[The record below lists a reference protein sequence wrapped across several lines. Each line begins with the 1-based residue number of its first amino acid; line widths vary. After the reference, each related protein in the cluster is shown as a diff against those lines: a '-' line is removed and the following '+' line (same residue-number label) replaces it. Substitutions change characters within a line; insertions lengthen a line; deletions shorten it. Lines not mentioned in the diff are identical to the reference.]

1 MNIKYCCRCAARME
15 HKIPRGDDK
24 SRPVCP
30 ACEFVH
36 YQNPKM
42 VVGCIPEWGNDIL
55 LCRRNIEPQS
65 GMWTLP
71 AGYLENG
78 ETVQQGALRET
89 AEETG
94 TTVFLIEP
102 FVMYNIVF
110 VNQIYF
116 LFRAA
121 LKDTR
126 FHPTPESSEVEL
138 FAEKDIP
145 WDLLAF
151 PVIEQ
156 TLSRYFRDRP
166 KGTFSFRIDEIKK
179 GI

>member
-1 MNIKYCCRCAARME
+1 MNINYCCQCAAKME
-15 HKIPRGDDK
+15 HRIPAGDDQP
-24 SRPVCP
+24 RPVCP
-30 ACEFVH
+30 ACGFIH

-42 VVGCIPEWGNDIL
+42 VVGCIPEWGEDIL
-55 LCRRNIEPQS
+55 LCRRNIEPRS
-65 GMWTLP
+65 GKWTLP

-89 AEETG
+89 SEETG
-94 TTVFLIEP
+94 TSVDLIEP

-110 VNQIYF
+110 VNQIYL

-121 LKDTR
+121 LRDTS
-126 FHPTPESSEVEL
+126 FHPTPESSEVRL

-145 WDLLAF
+145 WNLLAF

-156 TLSRYFRDRP
+156 TLTRYFNDRN
-166 KGTFSFRIDEIKK
+166 KGIFPFRISEIKK